1 MEHDTTDFGFSEV
14 PVADKARRVRQV
26 FDSVA
31 PRYDLMNDLMSLGLH
46 RLWKR
51 FAVELAAVQRGE
63 QVLDLAGGTGDLARL
78 LAPRVGPTGR
88 VLLADINGAM
98 LSQGRDRLL
107 DAGIAGNLDY
117 LQADA
122 EHLPFA
128 DQSLNCVVIGF
139 GLRNVTDKQ
148 AALREMHRVLKP
160 GGRLVVFVPNRL
172 YPFETHGC
180 YWRGRY
186 KFGNIPLVNWLP
198 GGLRR
203 RFCPH
208 VRAYTAAGLRRLWRG
223 HPCRPVTFTQIYPG
237 YDGIARR
244 SPGLGRVF
252 RAITYTLERTP
263 LRIFGLS
270 HFVVLEKTL

>member
-1 MEHDTTDFGFSEV
+1 MSDSASQEDKSIRLGRPSAAWAFGQDRRLQMIRQGAPLEGKRILDVGCGLGFYVRRLRDFSEDV
-14 PVADKARRVRQV
+14 YGVDVDPANVAEASETLPNIQ
-26 FDSVA
+26 VA
-31 PRYDLMNDLMSLGLH
+31 P
-46 RLWKR
+46 
-51 FAVELAAVQRGE
+51 
-63 QVLDLAGGTGDLARL
+63 
-78 LAPRVGPTGR
+78 
-88 VLLADINGAM
+88 
-98 LSQGRDRLL
+98 
-107 DAGIAGNLDY
+107 
-117 LQADA
+117 A
-122 EHLPFA
+122 ENLPFA
-128 DQSLNCVVIGF
+128 NDFFDVV
-139 GLRNVTDKQ
+139 LSHEVLEHVDDDRQ
-148 AALREMHRVLKP
+148 AVAEAIRVLKP
-160 GGRLVVFVPNRL
+160 GGRLVIFVPNRL